1 MSENNLIP
9 IVIEKS
15 GRGERAY
22 DIYSRLLKDRII
34 ILGGAVTD
42 ETANTIIAQLLFLSN
57 DDPKTDIQFYINS
70 PGGSVSAGLGIIDT
84 MRFLRCEVATTCIG
98 MAASMGACLL
108 AAGSRGKRA
117 VLANSQ
123 VMLHQPLIGGV
134 LQGPATDLGIEA
146 AHMLRLRDR
155 LYKLMAD
162 FTGKAQEQIHRD
174 FDRNKWLFA
183 EEAVEYGCATAC
195 WTRRR
200 QSSRRPIVMRIRM
213 RTRISPAVVAAIIS
227 SSLLMAGGCHSP
239 NQANI
244 LLRKQNQQLDAKI
257 SDLQRRHDA
266 DEATIR
272 GLQSSARPCRFC
284 RKMNWTSCSRHRGWT
299 SAV

>member
-1 MSENNLIP
+1 MANNTLIP

-34 ILGGAVTD
+34 LLNGPVMD
-42 ETANTIIAQLLFLSN
+42 ESAGSIIAQLLFLSN

-84 MRFLRCEVATTCIG
+84 MKHLRCDVATTCIG

-108 AAGSRGKRA
+108 AAGTKGKRA
-117 VLANSQ
+117 CLPNAQ

-146 AHMLRLRDR
+146 QHMLRLRDR
-155 LYKLMAD
+155 LYKLMAEY
-162 FTGKAQEQIHRD
+162 TGKTAEVIHRD

-183 EEAVEYGCATAC
+183 EEAVAYGCADKVQDRAPE
-195 WTRRR
+195 RL
-200 QSSRRPIVMRIRM
+200 
-213 RTRISPAVVAAIIS
+213 VAK
-227 SSLLMAGGCHSP
+227 
-239 NQANI
+239 
-244 LLRKQNQQLDAKI
+244 RDVDDDDK
-257 SDLQRRHDA
+257 
-266 DEATIR
+266 E
-272 GLQSSARPCRFC
+272 
-284 RKMNWTSCSRHRGWT
+284 
-299 SAV
+299 

>member
-1 MSENNLIP
+1 MALDQLVP

-34 ILGGAVTD
+34 MLTGPVTD
-42 ETANTIIAQLLFLSN
+42 ESSNTIIAQMLFLSN
-57 DDPKTDIQFYINS
+57 DDPKSDIQFYINS

-84 MRFLRCEVATTCIG
+84 MKFLRCDVATTCIG

-108 AAGSRGKRA
+108 AAGSKGKRS
-117 VLANSQ
+117 VLPNSQ

-162 FTGKAQEQIHRD
+162 YTGKPAETIHRD

-183 EEAVEYGCATAC
+183 EESVEYGCADRVLDRAPDAPV
-195 WTRRR
+195 R
-200 QSSRRPIVMRIRM
+200 SRSI
-213 RTRISPAVVAAIIS
+213 
-227 SSLLMAGGCHSP
+227 
-239 NQANI
+239 
-244 LLRKQNQQLDAKI
+244 D
-257 SDLQRRHDA
+257 SDD
-266 DEATIR
+266 D
-272 GLQSSARPCRFC
+272 
-284 RKMNWTSCSRHRGWT
+284 K
-299 SAV
+299 

>member
-1 MSENNLIP
+1 MTQSNYLVP

-34 ILGGAVTD
+34 MVSGQVTD
-42 ETANTIIAQLLFLSN
+42 EMAAIVVAQLLFLSN
-57 DDPKTDIQFYINS
+57 EDPRADVQMYINS

-84 MRFLRCEVATTCIG
+84 MRFVRCDVATTCIG

-108 AAGSRGKRA
+108 AAGTKGKRF

-123 VMLHQPLIGGV
+123 VMLHQPLLGGV

-146 AHMLRLRDR
+146 QHMLRLRDR

-162 FTGKAQEQIHRD
+162 YTDKTAEQIHRD

-183 EEAVEYGCATAC
+183 EEAVAYGCADKIVEKLAEPPA
-195 WTRRR
+195 RR
-200 QSSRRPIVMRIRM
+200 
-213 RTRISPAVVAAIIS
+213 
-227 SSLLMAGGCHSP
+227 L
-239 NQANI
+239 
-244 LLRKQNQQLDAKI
+244 
-257 SDLQRRHDA
+257 A
-266 DEATIR
+266 DIDTDKE
-272 GLQSSARPCRFC
+272 
-284 RKMNWTSCSRHRGWT
+284 
-299 SAV
+299 

>member
-1 MSENNLIP
+1 MSENQLIP

-34 ILGGAVTD
+34 MLTGAVTD
-42 ETANTIIAQLLFLSN
+42 ETANTIIAQMLFLSN

-70 PGGSVSAGLGIIDT
+70 PGGSVSAGLGVIDT
-84 MRFLRCEVATTCIG
+84 MKFLRCDVSTTCIG

-108 AAGSRGKRA
+108 AAGTRGKRN
-117 VLANSQ
+117 VLPNAQ

-162 FTGKAQEQIHRD
+162 YTGRPTETIHRD
-174 FDRNKWLFA
+174 FDRNKWLFS
-183 EEAVEYGCATAC
+183 EEAVEYGVADRVLDRAPESLIS
-195 WTRRR
+195 RRR
-200 QSSRRPIVMRIRM
+200 EDDEDERIR
-213 RTRISPAVVAAIIS
+213 
-227 SSLLMAGGCHSP
+227 
-239 NQANI
+239 
-244 LLRKQNQQLDAKI
+244 
-257 SDLQRRHDA
+257 
-266 DEATIR
+266 
-272 GLQSSARPCRFC
+272 
-284 RKMNWTSCSRHRGWT
+284 
-299 SAV
+299 